1 MNLIRE
7 TLFDV
12 LLNAILQIGLFAILA
27 AAFSR
32 LVAKAKAKYQYFF
45 YLSIFL
51 FCLAAPIVNMLWQ
64 VQPSGKTPRMQQ
76 LPSPSGSGNHHSG
89 WGWQGYP
96 KGHRQFTLG
105 AGVQSW
111 MIGLWGML
119 ILHRLVQLCCG
130 THRALRLRK
139 ESSLLSP
146 AKVAAASRIIAAGN
160 RIALLESAVI
170 DDPVTIGVLR
180 PAILLPSKLLPR
192 LGDQELMAI
201 FAHEYAHIRRGDF
214 LLHILCEFLSIPM
227 AWHPGIRYLTSRI
240 SQARELACDDY
251 AAACLGKRRSY
262 ANTLLHLASLCLSL
276 RRGNATVLGIFDG
289 DNLETRI
296 MMLTEKR
303 LSLSRTGVL
312 ALTLAAGIT
321 FGASAVLAHAMTLQ
335 ATSESSNIAQEFAGT
350 WHWMFNGKS
359 FATMVLVP
367 NGSSFTGSITK
378 SGIALDENGELSR
391 ADPTDDPPAQ
401 IAKSSLEGS
410 ALHLTLSD
418 GMEFTVT
425 LKDDMHAEIHPGV
438 APPNM
443 KPIPAE
449 KVR

>member
-1 MNLIRE
+1 MNPIRE
-7 TLFDV
+7 TVFDL
-12 LLNAILQIGLFAILA
+12 LLNAILQVGFFAIVA
-27 AAFSR
+27 ATFSHF
-32 LVAKAKAKYQYFF
+32 VAKAKAKYQYFF

-51 FCLAAPIVNMLWQ
+51 FCLAAPIFNMLWQ
-64 VQPSGKTPRMQQ
+64 VHPSDEASPTRQ
-76 LPSPSGSGNHHSG
+76 LPSQSGLGNRHNG
-89 WGWQGYP
+89 WGWQGYS
-96 KGHRQFTLG
+96 KEHRQFTPG
-105 AGVQSW
+105 PGVQNW
-111 MIGLWGML
+111 VIGLWGLL
-119 ILHRLVQLCCG
+119 ILHRLIQLCRG
-130 THRALRLRK
+130 THRAYRLRK
-139 ESSLLSP
+139 DSSLLSP
-146 AKVAAASRIIAAGN
+146 AKVAAAYEIIGAGN
-160 RIALLESAVI
+160 RIALLESAAI
-170 DDPVTIGVLR
+170 DDPVTIGVFR

-192 LGDQELMAI
+192 LGEQELLVI

-214 LLHILCEFLSIPM
+214 LLLILCEFLSIPM

-262 ANTLLHLASLCLSL
+262 ANTLLHLASLCLSIP
-276 RRGNATVLGIFDG
+276 RGNATVLGIFDG

-303 LSLSRTGVL
+303 LSLSRAGVL
-312 ALTLAAGIT
+312 ALTLAASIT

-335 ATSESSNIAQEFAGT
+335 ATSESSKSAEKFAGT
-350 WHWMFNGKS
+350 WHWMFQGKS
-359 FATMVLVP
+359 FATMILAP
-367 NGSSFTGSITK
+367 KGSSFTGSITP

-391 ADPTDDPPAQ
+391 AHATDDPPSPV
-401 IAKSSLEGS
+401 AKSSLEGS
-410 ALHLTLSD
+410 ALHLTLAD

-425 LKDDMHAEIHPGV
+425 LKDDMHAEIHPGG